1 MDGSYGED
9 EFVKLELYAERYSVC
24 KLKEL
29 PRSDLLKD
37 TAERGLVFLGVTQ
50 EEISLVVPEP
60 FVPEDFSV
68 REDGW
73 RAFRVAGN
81 LDFSLIG
88 ILAKLTELLAKAG
101 VSVFAVSTYDT
112 DYLLVKETH
121 LEKTCAAFLKD
132 GHEVEFQE
140 KSVR

>member
-1 MDGSYGED
+1 M
-9 EFVKLELYAERYSVC
+9 KLELYAERYSVC

-37 TAERGLVFLGVTQ
+37 TAERGLLFLGVTQ
-50 EEISLVVPEP
+50 DEISMVVPET
-60 FVPEDFSV
+60 FVPEIISV
-68 REDGW
+68 KEDGW

-88 ILAKLTELLAKAG
+88 ILAKLTEVLAKAG

-121 LEKTCAAFLKD
+121 LEKACAAFLED